1 MPGSP
6 QTIDELG
13 VQGCLALCALLEAQS
28 RRAPVSPTEKMT
40 LSLMGV
46 LRDHGII
53 ETPWPQKQWSLDPT
67 ADTTPIESFQWRF
80 SWESHIREGL
90 EGFLEEFLGE
100 VERDDFGLAVRQR
113 FWFDLGAAE
122 SENFFEAQLSKHRF
136 NPEWA
141 QDLGFVIREAR
152 YMMSIAQWRY
162 CCWAAT
168 RHGASLAQQMTTPDQ
183 NRVREGIFLELTKR
197 ADRVAAGDWGN
208 CSFAPANPRPSNAAS
223 RLFLAY
229 LAPLGPNFW
238 TAPPTLEH
246 LLALTTPRIGIR
258 QA

>member
-67 ADTTPIESFQWRF
+67 ADTTPKEGFQWRF

-90 EGFLEEFLGE
+90 EGFLEEFLGD
-100 VERDDFGLAVRQR
+100 V
-113 FWFDLGAAE
+113 
-122 SENFFEAQLSKHRF
+122 
-136 NPEWA
+136 
-141 QDLGFVIREAR
+141 
-152 YMMSIAQWRY
+152 
-162 CCWAAT
+162 
-168 RHGASLAQQMTTPDQ
+168 
-183 NRVREGIFLELTKR
+183 
-197 ADRVAAGDWGN
+197 
-208 CSFAPANPRPSNAAS
+208 
-223 RLFLAY
+223 
-229 LAPLGPNFW
+229 
-238 TAPPTLEH
+238 
-246 LLALTTPRIGIR
+246 
-258 QA
+258 